1 MGKVCVG
8 LLLIIGL
15 SFSQPQ
21 VTIGLGKTKLSGEE
35 FCYPGNSGFVA
46 LTFNSASRLQL
57 GLQYEGISA
66 LLNKR
71 TFYSCSGIFFTTRLM
86 FSPQTAHSPYLGFN
100 CGWLNSSLSAEKIL
114 YQAYGSFCGEALAG
128 YSFKIDEASRFNL
141 EYQQRYL
148 ELKYADKQLQRS
160 ETILASFSW
169 LLLPV
174 VRSIQPPQN
183 LTPQAG
189 AAGRREYLQQKLNG
203 NQEQLQKYEVLL
215 RKYNMNNDATT
226 DKKNSTEQEELR
238 LAKEALEKQNLEIRE
253 ELKAL

>member
-35 FCYPGNSGFVA
+35 FRYPANSGFIA
-46 LTFNSASRLQL
+46 FTFNSASRLQL
-57 GLQYEGISA
+57 GLQYEGTSA
-66 LLNKR
+66 ILNKR
-71 TFYSCSGIFFTTRLM
+71 NFYSCSGIFFTTRLM
-86 FSPQTAHSPYLGFN
+86 FSPQTTRSPYLGFN

-114 YQAYGSFCGEALAG
+114 YQAHGSFCGEALAG
-128 YSFKIDEASRFNL
+128 YSFVIDEASRFNL

-160 ETILASFSW
+160 ETMLASFSW
-169 LLLPV
+169 LLLQM

-189 AAGRREYLQQKLNG
+189 AAGRRESLQQKLSE

-215 RKYNMNNDATT
+215 RKYNMNSDESTAEKIRKERDELSQLKAT
-226 DKKNSTEQEELR
+226 
-238 LAKEALEKQNLEIRE
+238 LEKQNSEIRE
-253 ELKAL
+253 ELKDL